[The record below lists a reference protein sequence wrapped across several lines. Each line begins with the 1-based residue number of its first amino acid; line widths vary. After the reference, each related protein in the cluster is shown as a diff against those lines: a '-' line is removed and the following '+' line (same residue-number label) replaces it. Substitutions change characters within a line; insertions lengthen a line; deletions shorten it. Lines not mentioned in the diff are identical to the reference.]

1 MKKGFNGKSGSSYLN
16 ISSIEELRLARAKLE
31 GEIREKERDICDDFN
46 AVVYMLSPARII
58 AAVSSKLDCVK
69 NIAAGIR
76 RGYEFIHD
84 IMAGER
90 NEEKMEKM
98 ENVENVEDTEQKDLD

>member
-1 MKKGFNGKSGSSYLN
+1 MKKSFNGKSGSSYLN

-46 AVVYMLSPARII
+46 TVVYMLSPVRII
-58 AAVSSKLDCVK
+58 AAISSKFDCVK

-84 IMAGER
+84 IMARGS
-90 NEEKMEKM
+90 NEAEM
-98 ENVENVEDTEQKDLD
+98 ENMGSVADTEQKDLD

>member
-1 MKKGFNGKSGSSYLN
+1 M
-16 ISSIEELRLARAKLE
+16 E

-69 NIAAGIR
+69 NIAAGLR

-90 NEEKMEKM
+90 NEEKME
-98 ENVENVEDTEQKDLD
+98 NVENVEDTEQKDLD